1 MSKQVTL
8 SNGVAVQKNRKPM
21 ASILLFMLNFGA
33 RYDSPVFF
41 IKLTLAITSCNCFF
55 LVLFSGLC
63 VWTLL

>member
-1 MSKQVTL
+1 VNVCVPGKRVSNVMSKQVTL

-41 IKLTLAITSCNCFF
+41 HKVNIGDHF
-55 LVLFSGLC
+55 L
-63 VWTLL
+63 